1 MNQRDK
7 ERVERANGN
16 GHQKQ
21 QTRSA
26 TNAQKGAGNIQDK
39 MIAARQK
46 VKDTTKAFVV
56 GGGISDALDDIAN
69 GDFGEFGDEVLTAF
83 DNFIGEFEETHK
95 SLKEAEISPKY
106 SLPSSPFQT
115 LETEAAAI
123 N

>member
-7 ERVERANGN
+7 ERVERASGN

-26 TNAQKGAGNIQDK
+26 TNAQTGAGNIQDK
-39 MIAARQK
+39 LNSARSK
-46 VKDTTKAFVV
+46 VKDSAKAFVLV
-56 GGGISDALDDIAN
+56 GIADALEDIAN
-69 GDFGEFGDEVLTAF
+69 GDFGEFGDEVFEAF
-83 DNFIGEFEETHK
+83 DNFVGEFEQAQN

-106 SLPSSPFQT
+106 SLPSSSFQT
-115 LETEAAAI
+115 LETEAATI